1 MREHNSPASSKEK
14 KTILVADDEVS
25 MRELLSM
32 LLETEGY
39 AVLVASNGREAM
51 EIFSQEK
58 DKVDLVIQDLKMP
71 GMDGTELLRWLKSD
85 SPDVPVIVITAFS
98 TWDSAVE
105 AMRLGAFDYIR
116 KPFDTDS
123 IRSVISRAIEKR
135 AYVQ

>member
-58 DKVDLVIQDLKMP
+58 VNLVIQDLKMP
-71 GMDGTELLRWLKSD
+71 GMEGTELLRWLKSD

-105 AMRLGAFDYIR
+105 AMRL
-116 KPFDTDS
+116 
-123 IRSVISRAIEKR
+123 
-135 AYVQ
+135 